1 MEDAIEWL
9 RNRPFYEGQIAE
21 HRRLPAREPAY
32 GDVDLT
38 PRMADALAKQG
49 IDRLYRHQADA
60 IEAVRDGDDVV
71 LATETASGK
80 SLAYTVPAFEAAMD
94 HGGRTLY
101 IGPQNA
107 LIADQEASLS
117 DLAHGLGFG
126 SGVTVDSYTG
136 RLSRSEKRDVRDR
149 EPTVLLSNPD
159 MLHYALLPYAG
170 RLWEWFFS
178 SLEYVVIDE
187 VHSYR
192 GVFGSQV
199 AMTMRR
205 LARTC
210 ERFGS
215 DPRFVCCSATINN
228 PVEHVASVTGRDP
241 SGIALV
247 DEDASGR
254 GPRDWV
260 LWNPPEYDDDWQ
272 ERGSGRRKSSHTET
286 KRLFCDLVT
295 GGAQTLA
302 FTRARQTAEQY
313 ATDSASDLRERGE
326 RELAGKVGAYQAA
339 LTNERRR
346 EIEADLHAG
355 ELRGVWSTSALEL
368 GVDVGG
374 LDAVILDGYPGTR
387 MSAYQRAGRAGR
399 GDDPALVVMVG
410 GEDQLDQYLMR
421 NPTDFFEAPSEDA
434 ICDPENGQLLPGHV
448 ACAADE
454 SWLSPVD
461 ERFLGETFPS
471 VVADL
476 TDEGVLDRRE
486 TADGLRWTHAGSSSP
501 QQSVSLRTVG
511 DREVDLIDSS
521 RNETVASLGFAD
533 ALRDAHPGAI
543 YHQQGRT
550 YEVTELDL
558 DRDVAELQSS
568 WADYYTQPLTEKD
581 IVVNEDLAAREL
593 SARPDVPVRF
603 ADVTVTER
611 ITGFVRKDAKTGE
624 SLGEAALDL
633 PETTLRTKALY
644 FPVPADLESEIR
656 ALGSRA
662 GGGGAEDTADADDAE
677 KVTDGGE
684 GTTEGGESESSLGGE
699 YAFNGGIHAA
709 EHGIISLF
717 PFHLLC
723 DRADVGGISTP
734 YHPHTDA
741 PAVFVYDGYP
751 GGVGLTRRGHERIE
765 ELMARTARL
774 IDGCDCEGGCPACV
788 QSPHCGNANDP
799 LAKAPAVHLL
809 EALTPDE

>member
-9 RNRPFYEGQIAE
+9 RDRPFYEGQIAE
-21 HRRLPAREPAY
+21 HRRLPAREPVYA
-32 GDVDLT
+32 DIDLA
-38 PRMADALAKQG
+38 PRMADALSKRG
-49 IDRLYRHQADA
+49 IDRLYRHQAAA
-60 IEAVRDGDDVV
+60 IEAVRGGDDVV

-80 SLAYTVPAFEAAMD
+80 SLAYAVPAFEAAMD

-101 IGPQNA
+101 LGPQNA
-107 LIADQEASLS
+107 LIADQEESLS
-117 DLAHGLGFG
+117 ELARGLGFG
-126 SGVTVDSYTG
+126 SRVSVASYTG

-159 MLHYALLPYAG
+159 MLHYALLPHAG

-199 AMTMRR
+199 AMTLRR

-215 DPRFVCCSATINN
+215 TPRFVCCSATINN
-228 PVEHVASVTGRDP
+228 PVDHVAAVTGRDP
-241 SGIALV
+241 DGIALV

-272 ERGSGRRKSSHTET
+272 ERGSGRRKSSHTES
-286 KRLFCDLVT
+286 KRLFVDLVAA
-295 GGAQTLA
+295 GAQTLA

-326 RELAGKVGAYQAA
+326 RELAGAVGAYQAA
-339 LTNERRR
+339 LKDDRRR
-346 EIEADLHAG
+346 EIESALHAG
-355 ELRGVWSTSALEL
+355 DLRGVWSTSALEL

-410 GEDQLDQYLMR
+410 GEDQLDQYLMN
-421 NPTDFFEAPSEDA
+421 NPADFFEAPPEDA
-434 ICDPENGQLLPGHV
+434 ICDPANDELLPRHV

-454 SWLSPVD
+454 RWLSPAD
-461 ERFLGETFPS
+461 ETYFDETFPGI
-471 VVADL
+471 VGDL
-476 TDEGVLDRRE
+476 TAEGVLDRRD
-486 TADGLRWTHAGSSSP
+486 TASGIRWVHAGSASP
-501 QQSVSLRTVG
+501 QQAVNLRTAD
-511 DREVDLIDSS
+511 DREIDLIDSS
-521 RNETVASLGFAD
+521 RGETVASLGFAD

-550 YEVTELDL
+550 YEVTDLDL

-568 WADYYTQPLTEKD
+568 WADYYTRTLSEKD

-603 ADVTVTER
+603 ADVTVTEQ
-611 ITGFVRKDAKTGE
+611 ITGFVRKDAATGE
-624 SLGEAALDL
+624 SLGESTLDL

-644 FPVPADLESEIR
+644 FPVPADIESEMR
-656 ALGSRA
+656 AIGGRERA
-662 GGGGAEDTADADDAE
+662 GDDAAGDDAAGAAEDADSEDANSEDADSGA
-677 KVTDGGE
+677 GGE
-684 GTTEGGESESSLGGE
+684 H
-699 YAFNGGIHAA
+699 AFNGGIHAA

-751 GGVGLTRRGHERIE
+751 GGVGLTRRGHDRIE
-765 ELMARTARL
+765 ELLKRTARL
-774 IDGCDCEGGCPACV
+774 IDGCDCAGGCPACV
-788 QSPHCGNANDP
+788 QSPHCGNANEP

-809 EALTPDE
+809 RALTRTG

>member
-1 MEDAIEWL
+1 VEDAIEWL
-9 RNRPFYEGQIAE
+9 RDRPFYEGQIAE
-21 HRRLPAREPAY
+21 HRRLPACDPDFV
-32 GDVDLT
+32 DVDLM
-38 PRMADALAKQG
+38 PRMADALSKAG

-60 IEAVRDGDDVV
+60 IEAVRGGDDVV

-107 LIADQEASLS
+107 LIADQEESLS

-126 SGVTVDSYTG
+126 SGVSVESYTG

-199 AMTMRR
+199 AMTLRR

-215 DPRFVCCSATINN
+215 SPRFVCCSATIDN
-228 PVEHVASVTGRDP
+228 PVEHAAAVTGRDP
-241 SGIALV
+241 DGIALV

-260 LWNPPEYDDDWQ
+260 LWNPPEYDDDWA
-272 ERGSGRRKSSHTET
+272 ERGSGRRKSSHTSA

-295 GGAQTLA
+295 AGAQTLA

-313 ATDSASDLRERGE
+313 ATDSASDLRDRGE
-326 RELAGKVGAYQAA
+326 RDLAGKVGAYQAA
-339 LTNERRR
+339 LTDERRR
-346 EIEADLHAG
+346 EIEADLHSGA
-355 ELRGVWSTSALEL
+355 LRGVWSTSALEL

-410 GEDQLDQYLMR
+410 GEDQLDQYLMT
-421 NPTDFFEAPSEDA
+421 NPADFFEAPPEDA
-434 ICDPENGQLLPGHV
+434 ICDPENAELLPGHV

-454 SWLSPVD
+454 RWLSPGD
-461 ERFLGETFPS
+461 ERFFGEPFPG
-471 VVADL
+471 VVGDL

-501 QQSVSLRTVG
+501 QQAVSLRTVG
-511 DREVDLIDSS
+511 EREVDLIDSS
-521 RNETVASLGFAD
+521 RGETVASLGFGD

-550 YEVTELDL
+550 YEVTALDL

-568 WADYYTQPLTEKD
+568 WADYYTRPLTEKD
-581 IVVNEDLAAREL
+581 IVVNADLAEREL

-603 ADVTVTER
+603 ADVTVTEQ

-624 SLGEAALDL
+624 SLGESTLDL

-644 FPVPADLESEIR
+644 FPVPADLESEMR
-656 ALGSRA
+656 AIGDPA
-662 GGGGAEDTADADDAE
+662 GGEGAAE
-677 KVTDGGE
+677 PATDGGE
-684 GTTEGGESESSLGGE
+684 ETGREGENGSAPDGE

-751 GGVGLTRRGHERIE
+751 GGVGLTRRGHDRIE

-774 IDGCDCEGGCPACV
+774 IDGCDCAGGCPACV

-799 LAKAPAVHLL
+799 LAKAPAVRLL
-809 EALTPDE
+809 EALTGDGDGRTDDR

>member
-1 MEDAIEWL
+1 VEDAIEWL

-21 HRRLPAREPAY
+21 HRRLPAREPAF
-32 GDVDLT
+32 GDVDLA
-38 PRMADALAKQG
+38 PRMADALSKAG

-94 HGGRTLY
+94 RGGRTLY

-107 LIADQEASLS
+107 LIADQEESLS
-117 DLAHGLGFG
+117 ELAHGLGFG
-126 SGVTVDSYTG
+126 SGVSVESYTG

-199 AMTMRR
+199 ALTLRR

-210 ERFGS
+210 ERFEA
-215 DPRFVCCSATINN
+215 DPQFVCCSATINN
-228 PVEHVASVTGRDP
+228 PVEHVAAVTGRD
-241 SGIALV
+241 SDGIALV

-272 ERGSGRRKSSHTET
+272 ERGSGRRKSSHTSA
-286 KRLFCDLVT
+286 KRLFVDLVT
-295 GGAQTLA
+295 AGQQTLA

-326 RELAGKVGAYQAA
+326 RDLASKVGAYQAA
-339 LTNERRR
+339 LTDERRR
-346 EIEADLHAG
+346 EIEADLHSG
-355 ELRGVWSTSALEL
+355 DLRGVWSTSALEL

-374 LDAVILDGYPGTR
+374 LDAVVLDGYPGTR

-410 GEDQLDQYLMR
+410 GEDQLDQYLMT
-421 NPTDFFEAPSEDA
+421 NPADFFEAPPEDA

-454 SWLSPVD
+454 SWLSPDD
-461 ERFLGETFPS
+461 ERFFGEPFPG

-486 TADGLRWTHAGSSSP
+486 TASGIRWTHAGSSSP

-521 RNETVASLGFAD
+521 RNETVASLGFGD

-581 IVVNEDLAAREL
+581 VVVNEDLAEREL

-603 ADVTVTER
+603 ADVTVTEQ

-624 SLGEAALDL
+624 SLGESTLDL

-644 FPVPADLESEIR
+644 FPVPADLESEMR
-656 ALGSRA
+656 AIGSRDDRGSE
-662 GGGGAEDTADADDAE
+662 GGDADDAE
-677 KVTDGGE
+677 AATDGGE
-684 GTTEGGESESSLGGE
+684 APPDGE

-751 GGVGLTRRGHERIE
+751 GGVGLTRRGHERIA

-799 LAKAPAVHLL
+799 LAKAPAVRLL
-809 EALTPDE
+809 EALTGEA